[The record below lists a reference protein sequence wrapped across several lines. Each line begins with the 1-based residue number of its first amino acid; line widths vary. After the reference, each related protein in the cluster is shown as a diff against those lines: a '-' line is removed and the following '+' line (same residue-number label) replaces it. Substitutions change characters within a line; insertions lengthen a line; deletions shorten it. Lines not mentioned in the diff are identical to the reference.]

1 MDDAQDPETPGAP
14 RRKPDVPDG
23 LPEGLPEGLPDG
35 QDTGHVDGWLIDHLL
50 GLRPTERSRF
60 VARLRD
66 SDASL
71 ADRAERHAHVMGVFE
86 ALDAQGASGDGSGE
100 DSPTLAFA
108 RMLEGRAEDV
118 VAGLA
123 DRSPLEPGDS
133 VGVYRVVRELG
144 RGGMGVVY
152 LAERD
157 DLGLQVALKL
167 LAEPFPPERAAD
179 TGTAPTHRNS
189 RSRDIERFY
198 AEQRALARIVH
209 PGVPQV
215 HDAGW
220 TEDGRPYLVMELA
233 LGEPV
238 TAYARRRGLGV
249 AGAVDLFLPLCAAVQ
264 HVHGRGL
271 AHGDIKPENVLVRDG
286 EPGAPVVKLVDFG
299 VAAPLWRDGAG
310 HSSAPAPLT
319 PAYAAPERQGGAPPS
334 VPSDVY
340 ALGLVLGELVRGAVQ
355 TERGDRSSRHL
366 SPLLA
371 VLDRATRSDPAER
384 YGSARE
390 FAAEVREAACDVAWA
405 SLPVARAETERT
417 RPGKAARRWTWAAP
431 AAAFALTFAALAV
444 LPRLR

>member
-23 LPEGLPEGLPDG
+23 LPGGLPSGLPDG

-50 GLRPTERSRF
+50 GLRPPQRARF
-60 VARLRD
+60 VARLRE
-66 SDASL
+66 SDAPL

-86 ALDAQGASGDGSGE
+86 ALDAQGATGDGSGA

-108 RMLEGRAEDV
+108 RMLEGRAESV
-118 VAGLA
+118 VADLT
-123 DRSPLEPGDS
+123 DQSPLGPGDS

-167 LAEPFPPERAAD
+167 LAEPFAPERTSD
-179 TGTAPTHRNS
+179 TAPAHSHS
-189 RSRDIERFY
+189 RARDIERFY

-238 TAYARRRGLGV
+238 TEYARRQGLGV
-249 AGAVDLFLPLCAAVQ
+249 AGAVELFLQLCAAVQ

-299 VAAPLWRDGAG
+299 VAAPLWRDGPG
-310 HSSAPAPLT
+310 HSAASVPLT
-319 PAYAAPERQGGAPPS
+319 PAYAAPERQGGVPPS
-334 VPSDVY
+334 VRSDVY

-355 TERGDRSSRHL
+355 TERGDRSSGHL

-371 VLDRATRSDPAER
+371 VLARATESDPAER
-384 YGSARE
+384 YGSVRE

-405 SLPVARAETERT
+405 SLPVAKAEAGRTEA
-417 RPGKAARRWTWAAP
+417 PNEAAWRWTWAAP
-431 AAAFALTFAALAV
+431 AAAFALTLGVIAV
-444 LPRLR
+444 LHRVR